1 MKLEINGLE
10 FAYSSRSVLN
20 DITFTFEGAQLVA
33 ILGPNGVGKS
43 TLIHCI
49 DRILKPN
56 TGAVMINGTESSE
69 YRMKDLAKI
78 VGYVPYASSDTFPMS
93 VVDAVLLGRHPY
105 SNWKST
111 REDVR
116 IVYRMLR
123 RLGIEDL
130 AKCQFNE
137 LSAGQH
143 QKAMLARGL
152 VQEPQILLL
161 DEPTANLDVK
171 HQLGVTKLLRDL
183 SREKDMLVIMICHD
197 LNIASKYADSIIM
210 MKDGTIY
217 ATGTADE
224 VITKEN
230 IETVYDVKCKVIDDE
245 GRPHVILQDGTL

>member
-56 TGAVMINGTESSE
+56 TGTVMINGTESSE

-116 IVYRMLR
+116 M
-123 RLGIEDL
+123 
-130 AKCQFNE
+130 F
-137 LSAGQH
+137 
-143 QKAMLARGL
+143 
-152 VQEPQILLL
+152 
-161 DEPTANLDVK
+161 
-171 HQLGVTKLLRDL
+171 
-183 SREKDMLVIMICHD
+183 
-197 LNIASKYADSIIM
+197 
-210 MKDGTIY
+210 
-217 ATGTADE
+217 TG
-224 VITKEN
+224 
-230 IETVYDVKCKVIDDE
+230 C
-245 GRPHVILQDGTL
+245 